1 MARLRFGV
9 LHLIFWA
16 NQGKILLDA
25 FEFSAMAATSNL
37 KNLKKSV
44 DFAEPVGTDDEVR
57 GRYVRAEMLI
67 RLFVNLVPS

>member
-1 MARLRFGV
+1 M

-16 NQGKILLDA
+16 NRHKILLDA

-44 DFAEPVGTDDEVR
+44 EFAVPVGTDDEVR
-57 GRYVRAEMLI
+57 GGYVRAEMLI
-67 RLFVNLVPS
+67 RLFVNLVPI